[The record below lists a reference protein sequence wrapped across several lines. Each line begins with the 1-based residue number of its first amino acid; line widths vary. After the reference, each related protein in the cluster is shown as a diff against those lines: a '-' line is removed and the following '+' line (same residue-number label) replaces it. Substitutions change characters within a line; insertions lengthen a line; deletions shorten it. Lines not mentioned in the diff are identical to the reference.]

1 MIVNRLPIKDVL
13 ENLDTKL
20 ENETI
25 KRMLRKMATKETR
38 LRLSLTATV
47 DLMCSFSSGVTLA
60 RALVARVSVDL
71 GWVSWLGVSF
81 CNFLFA

>member
-38 LRLSLTATV
+38 LRLTLTATV
-47 DLMCSFSSGVTLA
+47 DLIVFIIFWGNIGKSACG
-60 RALVARVSVDL
+60 
-71 GWVSWLGVSF
+71 
-81 CNFLFA
+81 